1 MLSVVALLLVFASN
15 VVTLSNDIKAVN
27 RFMAGER
34 SVDGTSNSTTTTVY
48 DTDYIMCV
56 ATFISQLSTVFS
68 FISQGKHGPKPTC
81 WSVLGCLE

>member
-1 MLSVVALLLVFASN
+1 MALLLVFASN

-56 ATFISQLSTVFS
+56 ATFIS
-68 FISQGKHGPKPTC
+68 
-81 WSVLGCLE
+81 

>member
-27 RFMAGER
+27 RFMAGGR
-34 SVDGTSNSTTTTVY
+34 SVDGASNSTITTVY
-48 DTDYIMCV
+48 DADYIMCV
-56 ATFISQLSTVFS
+56 VTLISQLSTVFS
-68 FISQGKHGPKPTC
+68 FIPQGKHGPEPTC

>member
-34 SVDGTSNSTTTTVY
+34 SVDGTSTSTTTAVY

-56 ATFISQLSTVFS
+56 ATFIS
-68 FISQGKHGPKPTC
+68 
-81 WSVLGCLE
+81 